1 MRVYFVKT
9 AQKVLVVVIKLQNS
23 TENAILY
30 QKKSAQLLQVLTSYM
45 EEMLETFS
53 RLPACGV

>member
-1 MRVYFVKT
+1 MCVYFVKT

-45 EEMLETFS
+45 EEMLETFP